1 MCSRPAPPPGS
12 GSSGSPAGAGVW
24 LLWPWGPG
32 LGLSLR
38 GEERGGRRPKQLRL
52 AGSGRPE
59 LGARQGRSGERGSVA
74 GGPVSCAAAR
84 GARPRAERRKPCGG
98 GKPLLPRGKPQPR
111 EGAFGGRLWSRAWG
125 ASCRQGV
132 PGAAG
137 WGSRSA
143 RTPFPATP
151 RFSKSRLPQSIRILG
166 ASKAGSLGA
175 EERAVRSH
183 PCPKSGRGAA
193 ALGAQSAPA
202 ASHGRQRPAACIAPR
217 LGPGIAA
224 VLGALERASLWLQS
238 PLEPLGG
245 RGGAGTTAP
254 LGPLLQD
261 L

>member
-1 MCSRPAPPPGS
+1 MCSRPAPRPGS

-38 GEERGGRRPKQLRL
+38 ERSAGAGGRSSSAWPGAGDPSSGRGRDAAGSVGAWRGARCPVPQPAALAPAPSVGSRAAAGNRCFREESHSPGKAPSEDASGAARGGRAVARASRGPQDG
-52 AGSGRPE
+52 APE
-59 LGARQGRSGERGSVA
+59 
-74 GGPVSCAAAR
+74 
-84 GARPRAERRKPCGG
+84 RPRS
-98 GKPLLPRGKPQPR
+98 LPSNAPV
-111 EGAFGGRLWSRAWG
+111 L
-125 ASCRQGV
+125 
-132 PGAAG
+132 
-137 WGSRSA
+137 
-143 RTPFPATP
+143 
-151 RFSKSRLPQSIRILG
+151 SKSRLPQSIRILG

-183 PCPKSGRGAA
+183 PCPASGRGAA

-245 RGGAGTTAP
+245 RGGGTTAP
-254 LGPLLQD
+254 PGPLLQD